1 MKLLDYIVLIF
12 IIIILFMAVACQA
25 SEDPCKDYRLEQN
38 QKIDCTEDCVTIIT
52 TIEYCSQ

>member
-12 IIIILFMAVACQA
+12 IIIILFMAVACQT
-25 SEDPCKDYRLEQN
+25 SEDTCKDYRLEQN